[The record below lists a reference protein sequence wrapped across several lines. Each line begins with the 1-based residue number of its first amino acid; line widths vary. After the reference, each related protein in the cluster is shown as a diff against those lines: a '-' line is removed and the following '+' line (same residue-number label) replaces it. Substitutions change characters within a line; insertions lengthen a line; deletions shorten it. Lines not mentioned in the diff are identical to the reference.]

1 MTTLK
6 QLNKE
11 FKAALSRIE
20 ALEAKSALLKERL
33 KQQRRQTREFIN
45 LFTDKLKDESDYV
58 NRSFRALRSDFM
70 AATSTDDEDHVYGII
85 NGSSPAYSPSS
96 PAYNPTSPAYSPTSP
111 HATPVYERRPST
123 PNEQVKVERVAE
135 AMVDLNM
142 AGQREVVV
150 IDD

>member
-33 KQQRRQTREFIN
+33 KQQRRLTREFIN

-58 NRSFRALRSDFM
+58 NRTFRSLRSDFM
-70 AATSTDDEDHVYGII
+70 AATSTDDQDHVYGIV
-85 NGSSPAYSPSS
+85 NGSPATPD
-96 PAYNPTSPAYSPTSP
+96 YSPTSP
-111 HATPVYERRPST
+111 YGRPHT
-123 PNEQVKVERVAE
+123 PNVEVKVEPVTE
-135 AMVDLNM
+135 AMTVLNM
-142 AGQREVVV
+142 AAPREVVV